1 MLPKAW
7 VEITPQMI
15 FPSRTIGKLDEGYE
29 ASFLVLSGNSLENF
43 EQLTNISLRVK
54 QDQLIRL

>member
-1 MLPKAW
+1 MYLRGLGIYDELELPKPW

-29 ASFLVLSGNSLENF
+29 ASVLVL
-43 EQLTNISLRVK
+43 
-54 QDQLIRL
+54 